1 MRDWHT
7 PKTTTVSFWI
17 GVKRGWQ
24 KERFQPPATLL
35 APRSKVLLRHGL
47 SERRPRARAVASGP
61 HAPEPLQRRVSLALV
76 TSTQVQPV
84 SLQTLSSSAPGAP

>member
-47 SERRPRARAVASGP
+47 SERRPRARAGAVALMRPSCFSEGY
-61 HAPEPLQRRVSLALV
+61 LWCW
-76 TSTQVQPV
+76 
-84 SLQTLSSSAPGAP
+84 